1 MTTAPLFRLTDGVQ
15 SDPPINQEKNIP
27 KVGSKHSVSILS
39 EKKTKKQIHVNPRRV
54 LYGTITVHST
64 FHYTGRQFTLSFTG
78 TLCLSVTAFMCYRMN
93 FPFKQSLS
101 LAFQRCHGSFLCQQ
115 WRKYGRT

>member
-39 EKKTKKQIHVNPRRV
+39 EKKKKNPCKP
-54 LYGTITVHST
+54 S
-64 FHYTGRQFTLSFTG
+64 
-78 TLCLSVTAFMCYRMN
+78 
-93 FPFKQSLS
+93 
-101 LAFQRCHGSFLCQQ
+101 
-115 WRKYGRT
+115 